1 MVVYKIK
8 YLISHLNIQ
17 WGYRKWLAEQGL
29 NPTDFLS
36 ALSDLLV
43 TGYGTGHVTTGD
55 AEAAIKINGNT
66 INSTNITG
74 NTATVNGQT
83 VPLVSGTGGFTV
95 ATENGTLYAVDAT
108 GNATEVGKTGT
119 VTSIATYV
127 ETANKWNNVSSDAKI
142 TFSNNDNLW
151 AFDAYNDA
159 YKSSNDFSSEYENLN
174 GYLVP
179 WKLIPAGKF
188 GKVTATL
195 QGDLENPD
203 KVIFRTPKGTSFTHK
218 RSGNTYEITI
228 ISGRENDA
236 QEVYALYPENDTTM
250 ISLGKL
256 DVATYPMQTHNLN
269 IIPTAPN
276 TNLDATALR
285 SQINKIYLPYGIE
298 WTVNVEEPFTTFDF
312 KDNKVDADGSG
323 FFSVYTDEMEAL
335 NEAFKT
341 SGRTIVNENSYI
353 FVVPAFNNAEGNIS
367 GDMPLGYQ
375 IGYITPNSDVTKLA
389 HTISHELGH
398 GMYKLYH
405 TFSDKYNI
413 AQGTTNNLMDYTE
426 TGKDLVKLQWDAVFD
441 PAWKIP
447 WMQGEDEG
455 KEILDNPT
463 LNSVTFQGNKVVQVA
478 DDISGLNFN
487 KTQWQKNY
495 AAPFASES
503 KSKLRCDIV
512 LDGIETKQ
520 TVELEV
526 KSDTPNVTLKKTG
539 TISKKQYNNFE
550 LTNSDIGDKF
560 EILDDIKITERSFNW
575 SLNIG
580 QDSSKQQFIIGNT
593 KNKIYSTY
601 QKPIC
606 DTLYETLLHIG
617 CNAAQGA
624 KSEEEVVMKI
634 FDDFEDLHVED
645 KNGNQLGYYSGVCE
659 GTSFSKK
666 CFSTHGLIE
675 LKDGRGGAWQ
685 SFFVDI
691 CKAQGINSVKRVTVS
706 LRYGLEL
713 DSVLDLSTRK
723 KFKDSTNLIEPK
735 GYDLRNLQ
743 INNLLPQGFSVKK
756 SNGQNNLNPALYFMN
771 HAFCEYKSSIYD
783 PSYGIKFESIEK
795 YLFDLIE
802 SITYAVTGTNEYIE
816 LKLFNINQLIIKY
829 E

>member
-119 VTSIATYV
+119 VTSMATYV
-127 ETANKWNNVSSDAKI
+127 ETANKWNNVSSDAQI
-142 TFSNNDNLW
+142 TFSNSDNLW

-159 YKSSNDFSSEYENLN
+159 YKSSEDFTSKYENLN

-203 KVIFRTPKGTSFTHK
+203 KVVFRTPKGTEFKSK
-218 RSGNTYEITI
+218 NSGNTYEITI

-250 ISLGKL
+250 INLGKL
-256 DVATYPMQTHNLN
+256 NVATYTMQKHNLN
-269 IIPTAPN
+269 LVPTAAN
-276 TNLDATALR
+276 TNLDAAAL
-285 SQINKIYLPYGIE
+285 SAQINSIYRTIGIE
-298 WTVNVEEPFTTFDF
+298 WTVTIEEPFTTFDF
-312 KDNKVDADGSG
+312 QDGKLDADGSG
-323 FFSVYTDEMEAL
+323 FFSVYTDEMDAL

-375 IGYITPNSDVTKLA
+375 IGYITHNSDNSKLA

-398 GMYKLYH
+398 GMYQLYH

-441 PAWKIP
+441 PGWKLP
-447 WMQGEDEG
+447 WLQGEDEG
-455 KEILDNPT
+455 MEKIDNPT
-463 LNSVTFQGNKVVQVA
+463 LFSISYDGNQIEHIS
-478 DDISGLNFN
+478 DDISGKQFNTAQWSKDYSAPIAVALN
-487 KTQWQKNY
+487 
-495 AAPFASES
+495 SEFYCNL
-503 KSKLRCDIV
+503 KIN
-512 LDGIETKQ
+512 GAQTKQ
-520 TVELEV
+520 TVKIDLKTE
-526 KSDTPNVTLKKTG
+526 SPNETLSQTGNIKLKKYKHFNLVD
-539 TISKKQYNNFE
+539 SK
-550 LTNSDIGDKF
+550 IGDKLKL
-560 EILDDIKITERSFNW
+560 LDDIKVNEKSFAWN
-575 SLNIG
+575 LQIG
-580 QDSSKQQFIIGNT
+580 MDDNALHFNLGTT
-593 KNKIYSTY
+593 KNRIYSTFK
-601 QKPIC
+601 KPSC
-606 DTLYETLLHIG
+606 DTLFETLLHIG

-624 KSEEEVVMKI
+624 NSEEEVVMNI
-634 FDDFEDLHVED
+634 FNDFADLHVED
-645 KNGNQLGYYSGVCE
+645 KNGNQLGYYCN
-659 GTSFSKK
+659 K
-666 CFSTHGLIE
+666 CASAIDKYGELTMDLRCYTTHGLLQ
-675 LKDGRGGAWQ
+675 LKDGRCSAWQ
-685 SFFVDI
+685 RFFIDI
-691 CKAQGINSVKRVTVS
+691 CKAQGIKNIQEIVISSKSISELDKSVKD
-706 LRYGLEL
+706 EL
-713 DSVLDLSTRK
+713 MNNFFVADDGIDIAQLKLSDLNAPELVV
-723 KFKDSTNLIEPK
+723 KDEIPA
-735 GYDLRNLQ
+735 
-743 INNLLPQGFSVKK
+743 
-756 SNGQNNLNPALYFMN
+756 QNNILPPNTFTN
-771 HAFCEYKSSIYD
+771 HAICLYNTIILD
-783 PSYGIKFESIEK
+783 PSYGTTASSIEK
-795 YLFDLIE
+795 YLKETIGHIRFQYKDVNKFVYF
-802 SITYAVTGTNEYIE
+802 TY
-816 LKLFNINQLIIKY
+816 FNINQLKY
-829 E
+829 